1 MRSSPLV
8 LVGCLFALVFAVT
21 GCPPGSLIGQPCA
34 EVGEDVC
41 EGDQLLRCD
50 GRFYIVLAPC
60 AGQCIEGKEEIAH
73 EGANLTADETWTCA
87 DGPHGVLGT
96 ITVADD
102 VTLTIEAGAVL
113 RLQPASRIAT
123 MRAGRVESIGTAEA
137 PILFT
142 SANGLSGGFGAGAE
156 GGLNIFAVETGE
168 PSVVEHTIIE
178 RGIHGLGVF
187 GLSSNADPPVVRN
200 NTLRDNENFGILITC
215 DEAAPPIPD
224 FEADGN
230 QFFSNGGDVSTCDG

>member
-1 MRSSPLV
+1 MRLLPL
-8 LVGCLFALVFAVT
+8 ALACAAALLAA
-21 GCPPGSLIGQPCA
+21 CPPASLVGQPCA
-34 EVGEDVC
+34 EVGQDVC
-41 EGDQLLRCD
+41 EGDQMLRCD
-50 GRFYIVLAPC
+50 GKFYIVLAPC
-60 AGQCIEGKEEIAH
+60 AGECIAGKDEIAH
-73 EGANLTADETWTCA
+73 DGVNLTADETWSCA
-87 DGPHGVLGT
+87 DGPHAVSGT
-96 ITVADD
+96 VTVADD
-102 VTLTIEAGAVL
+102 VTLTIEAGALL
-113 RLQPASRIAT
+113 RLQPASRIDT
-123 MRAGRVESIGTAEA
+123 TRAGRVESVGTAEA

-200 NTLRDNENFGILITC
+200 NTLRDNEKFGIFVTC
-215 DEAAPPIPD
+215 DEAAAPIPD

-230 QFFSNGGDVSTCDG
+230 QFFNNNGGDVSTCDPG

>member
-1 MRSSPLV
+1 MRSPALVTV
-8 LVGCLFALVFAVT
+8 LVAAPGLLL
-21 GCPPGSLIGQPCA
+21 GCPPSSLIGQPCA

-50 GRFYIVLAPC
+50 GKFYIVLAPC
-60 AGQCIEGKEEIAH
+60 AGQCIESKAEIAH
-73 EGANLTADETWTCA
+73 DGDSLAADETWSCA
-87 DGPHGVLGT
+87 DGPHSVSGT

-102 VTLTIEAGAVL
+102 VTLTIEAGALL

-123 MRAGRVESIGTAEA
+123 TRAGRVESNGTAEA

-142 SANGLSGGFGAGAE
+142 SANGLSGAFGAGAE

-187 GLSSNADPPVVRN
+187 GLSSSADPPVVRN
-200 NTLRDNENFGILITC
+200 NTFRDNENFGVLVTC
-215 DEAAPPIPD
+215 DEDAAPIPD

-230 QFFSNGGDVSTCDG
+230 QFFNNGGEVSSCDE

>member
-1 MRSSPLV
+1 MRQLSLV
-8 LVGCLFALVFAVT
+8 SLLGCASLVA

-34 EVGEDVC
+34 DVGTEVC
-41 EGDQLLRCD
+41 EGDKLLRCD
-50 GRFYIVLAPC
+50 GRFYLELAPC
-60 AGQCIEGKEEIAH
+60 AGKCIEDKAEIAH
-73 EGANLTADETWTCA
+73 SGDSISADETWSCT
-87 DGPHGVLGT
+87 DGPHAVSGT

-102 VTLTIEAGAVL
+102 VTLTIEAGALL
-113 RLQPASRIAT
+113 RLQPASRIDT
-123 MRAGRVESIGTAEA
+123 TRAGRVESVGTPEA

-168 PSVVEHTIIE
+168 PSVVENTIIE

-200 NTLRDNENFGILITC
+200 NTLRDNANFGIFLTC
-215 DEAAPPIPD
+215 DEVGAPVPD
-224 FEADGN
+224 FAADGN
-230 QFFSNGGDVSTCDG
+230 LFFNNGDGEVSICE